1 MILVVGEAIVDV
13 VERSDGSRTE
23 HAGGSPA
30 NVAVGLGRLGL
41 DVTLATA
48 IGDDAYGAMIESH
61 LTSSGVVL
69 GDGSRRVGL
78 TSSAIAHLDA
88 DGSATYDF
96 EVTWDPGLIPAPD
109 GVRAVHTGSIAAT
122 LEPGADDVEMLLREL
137 APTAIVSLDPN
148 IRPPLLPDHEEVARR
163 IERLVGL
170 ADVVKVSDED
180 LAWLVPHES
189 ADAVAERW
197 LEDGP
202 AIVVITRGA
211 AGSTAFA
218 RSGRLDVPATPTTVV
233 DTVGAGDSFMS
244 GFLAALDHEGLI
256 APERRADLRDIDS
269 AMLTTIT
276 SVAAASAA
284 WTVAR
289 PGAQSP
295 SREELWP

>member
-13 VERSDGSRTE
+13 VERPDGSRTE

-61 LTSSGVVL
+61 LSDSGVRL
-69 GDGSRRVGL
+69 ADGSKGPRL
-78 TSSAIAHLDA
+78 TSEAIAHLSP

-96 EVTWDPGLIPAPD
+96 EVTWDPGLITPPD
-109 GVRAVHTGSIAAT
+109 GVVAVHTGSIAAT

-137 APTAIVSLDPN
+137 EPRAVVSLDPN
-148 IRPPLLPDHEEVARR
+148 IRPSLLPDHDEVARR

-180 LAWLVPHES
+180 LAWLYP
-189 ADAVAERW
+189 DAPVDEMASRW
-197 LEDGP
+197 LDSGP
-202 AIVVITRGA
+202 AFVAITRGSE
-211 AGSTAFA
+211 GSTAFA
-218 RSGRLDVPATPTTVV
+218 RSGRLDAPVQPTTVV

-244 GFLAALDHEGLI
+244 GLLAGLDREGMLAATSRDALL
-256 APERRADLRDIDS
+256 DIDPES
-269 AMLTTIT
+269 LARVM
-276 SVAAASAA
+276 SGAARSAA

-289 PGAQSP
+289 AGAQSP
-295 SREELWP
+295 SRGVLWS

>member
-13 VERSDGSRTE
+13 VERPDGSRTE

-61 LTSSGVVL
+61 LSDSGVRL
-69 GDGSRRVGL
+69 ADGSRGPHL
-78 TSSAIAHLDA
+78 TSEAIAHLA
-88 DGSATYDF
+88 PDGSATYDF

-109 GVRAVHTGSIAAT
+109 GVNAVHTGSIAAT

-137 APTAIVSLDPN
+137 EPAAIVSLDPN
-148 IRPPLLPDHEEVARR
+148 IRPALLPDHEEVARR

-180 LAWLVPHES
+180 LAWLSPGTSAETAAES
-189 ADAVAERW
+189 W
-197 LEDGP
+197 LAAGP

-211 AGSTAFA
+211 GGSTAFA
-218 RSGRLDVPATPTTVV
+218 GSGRLQVPAPSSMVV
-233 DTVGAGDSFMS
+233 DTVGAGDSYMS
-244 GFLAALDHEGLI
+244 GLLAGLDREGFLDGD
-256 APERRADLRDIDS
+256 RRSELRDIDAETLS
-269 AMLTTIT
+269 HIT
-276 SVAAASAA
+276 SAAARSAA
-284 WTVAR
+284 WTVSR

-295 SREELWP
+295 SREVLWP